1 MVCCLVVCE
10 GLGWVDFVGCV
21 AWLYIG
27 KIAWLILVVVLGL
40 VGVSFM
46 VV

>member
-10 GLGWVDFVGCV
+10 GLGWWILLGVLRD
-21 AWLYIG
+21 YIG